1 MEHLHEEGGVGSVAL
16 HVLEIQEVLPSLG
29 HRPGKIIF
37 SKNWHVRYFFRI
49 FSIFTSVRGSALTAG
64 CTSPAIRRALRFID
78 YQSSCQIDIGS
89 ESVYIQSGFDLIG
102 IFAFEFVTA
111 IHYLLLKVKES
122 GKNLSPFTIWHLK
135 VQFNISEE
143 ISINLKGFSLIGFV
157 WILGVQPLF
166 GAFFQ
171 RYMSVFFGF
180 KKSGNSKESF
190 LIILLFSSQLSILPS
205 PLKDSCKF

>member
-1 MEHLHEEGGVGSVAL
+1 MGSVAL

-29 HRPGKIIF
+29 HRPGKMICLKWICQDFF
-37 SKNWHVRYFFRI
+37 SD
-49 FSIFTSVRGSALTAG
+49 FSRFTSVRGSALTAG

-122 GKNLSPFTIWHLK
+122 GKNLSPFTI
-135 VQFNISEE
+135 
-143 ISINLKGFSLIGFV
+143 
-157 WILGVQPLF
+157 
-166 GAFFQ
+166 
-171 RYMSVFFGF
+171 
-180 KKSGNSKESF
+180 
-190 LIILLFSSQLSILPS
+190 
-205 PLKDSCKF
+205 

>member
-1 MEHLHEEGGVGSVAL
+1 MY
-16 HVLEIQEVLPSLG
+16 SLG
-29 HRPGKIIF
+29 IFFKDF
-37 SKNWHVRYFFRI
+37 SK
-49 FSIFTSVRGSALTAG
+49 FTSVRGSALTAG

-143 ISINLKGFSLIGFV
+143 ISINFKGFSLIGFV

-166 GAFFQ
+166 GAF
-171 RYMSVFFGF
+171 
-180 KKSGNSKESF
+180 SKERCLYF
-190 LIILLFSSQLSILPS
+190 LASRKVETQKNPDYFAFLFST
-205 PLKDSCKF
+205 

>member
-1 MEHLHEEGGVGSVAL
+1 MGGVPL

-29 HRPGKIIF
+29 HRPGEIIF
-37 SKNWHVRYFFRI
+37 FKLICQVS

-102 IFAFEFVTA
+102 TFAFEFVTA

-122 GKNLSPFTIWHLK
+122 GKNLSPFTI
-135 VQFNISEE
+135 
-143 ISINLKGFSLIGFV
+143 
-157 WILGVQPLF
+157 
-166 GAFFQ
+166 
-171 RYMSVFFGF
+171 
-180 KKSGNSKESF
+180 
-190 LIILLFSSQLSILPS
+190 
-205 PLKDSCKF
+205 

>member
-1 MEHLHEEGGVGSVAL
+1 MGSVAL

-29 HRPGKIIF
+29 HRPGGKIFIKMYSLGIFFKDF
-37 SKNWHVRYFFRI
+37 SK
-49 FSIFTSVRGSALTAG
+49 FTSVRGSALTAG

-122 GKNLSPFTIWHLK
+122 GKNLSPFTI
-135 VQFNISEE
+135 
-143 ISINLKGFSLIGFV
+143 
-157 WILGVQPLF
+157 
-166 GAFFQ
+166 
-171 RYMSVFFGF
+171 
-180 KKSGNSKESF
+180 
-190 LIILLFSSQLSILPS
+190 
-205 PLKDSCKF
+205 

>member
-1 MEHLHEEGGVGSVAL
+1 MGSVAL

-29 HRPGKIIF
+29 HRPGEMICLKWICQD
-37 SKNWHVRYFFRI
+37 FFRI

-122 GKNLSPFTIWHLK
+122 GKNLSPFTI
-135 VQFNISEE
+135 
-143 ISINLKGFSLIGFV
+143 
-157 WILGVQPLF
+157 
-166 GAFFQ
+166 
-171 RYMSVFFGF
+171 
-180 KKSGNSKESF
+180 
-190 LIILLFSSQLSILPS
+190 
-205 PLKDSCKF
+205 

>member
-1 MEHLHEEGGVGSVAL
+1 MRRVAWGA
-16 HVLEIQEVLPSLG
+16 LPCMCLKYRKSSPRWAIDLG
-29 HRPGKIIF
+29 NDLFKVDLSGFF
-37 SKNWHVRYFFRI
+37 SD

-122 GKNLSPFTIWHLK
+122 GKNLSPFTI
-135 VQFNISEE
+135 
-143 ISINLKGFSLIGFV
+143 
-157 WILGVQPLF
+157 
-166 GAFFQ
+166 
-171 RYMSVFFGF
+171 
-180 KKSGNSKESF
+180 
-190 LIILLFSSQLSILPS
+190 
-205 PLKDSCKF
+205 

>member
-1 MEHLHEEGGVGSVAL
+1 MRRVAWGA
-16 HVLEIQEVLPSLG
+16 LPCMCLKYRKSSPRWAIDLG
-29 HRPGKIIF
+29 NDLFKMDLSGFF
-37 SKNWHVRYFFRI
+37 SD

-122 GKNLSPFTIWHLK
+122 GKNLSPFTI
-135 VQFNISEE
+135 
-143 ISINLKGFSLIGFV
+143 
-157 WILGVQPLF
+157 
-166 GAFFQ
+166 
-171 RYMSVFFGF
+171 
-180 KKSGNSKESF
+180 
-190 LIILLFSSQLSILPS
+190 
-205 PLKDSCKF
+205 

>member
-1 MEHLHEEGGVGSVAL
+1 MGSVAL

-29 HRPGKIIF
+29 HRPGESICFKIDLSGFF
-37 SKNWHVRYFFRI
+37 SD
-49 FSIFTSVRGSALTAG
+49 FSRFTSVRGSALTAG

-122 GKNLSPFTIWHLK
+122 GKNLSPFTI
-135 VQFNISEE
+135 
-143 ISINLKGFSLIGFV
+143 
-157 WILGVQPLF
+157 
-166 GAFFQ
+166 
-171 RYMSVFFGF
+171 
-180 KKSGNSKESF
+180 
-190 LIILLFSSQLSILPS
+190 
-205 PLKDSCKF
+205 